1 MRAWIVSDMHVHD
14 PASAQI
20 TIPDADIC
28 ICAGDVS
35 GHVDVTWNY
44 LQQTIAPHMPVVAV
58 LGNHDFYHGT
68 IDAVLEIMR
77 LRTHGTN
84 ITILENSTIE
94 IGGVQIIGATLWTDF
109 LLPFGGVGP
118 ELKLPFRKN
127 SAIDAC
133 QKHMVDFR
141 AIYGSPSYGAAGLIW
156 PDEMIGR
163 HEVSRSFINN
173 ALAKTFPGKR
183 IVVTHHAPSPLSQD
197 SRYIGSP
204 TNPAFI
210 SDLTELIQRWQPDL
224 WVHGHVHQ
232 FFDYKI
238 GNTRVLCNPKGYA
251 KERTGFRPELVI
263 SI

>member
-163 HEVSRSFINN
+163 HEASRSFITKE
-173 ALAKTFPGKR
+173 LARPFPGKR

-197 SRYIGSP
+197 PRYIGSP
-204 TNPAFI
+204 TNPAFM
-210 SDLTELIQRWQPDL
+210 SDLTELIQRWQTDL
-224 WVHGHVHQ
+224 WVHGHVHRH
-232 FFDYKI
+232 FDYMLGK
-238 GNTRVLCNPKGYA
+238 TRIICNPKGYSR
-251 KERTGFRPELVI
+251 ETTGFRPEFVI
-263 SI
+263 DI